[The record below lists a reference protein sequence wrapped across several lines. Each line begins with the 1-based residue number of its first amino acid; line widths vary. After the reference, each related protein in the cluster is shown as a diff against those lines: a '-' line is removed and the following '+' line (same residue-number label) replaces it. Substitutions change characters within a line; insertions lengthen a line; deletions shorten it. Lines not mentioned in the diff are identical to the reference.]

1 MVLIDGH
8 AHLDSKQLFPKVGE
22 LLAECDIIVVNASV
36 DYESSL
42 KTLEIARK
50 YERVIPA
57 IGFHPEFVT
66 REDEMPK
73 VLELLQYALEIS
85 EVGLDYY
92 WIKDDALR
100 KREVEILAKFLEA
113 GEKLGLPVVLH
124 SRGGNR
130 DLLNLLPSFK
140 VRFAI
145 HAFEGSVKDA
155 KKFVD
160 LGGFISVPPVVVRDK
175 TRTQVVREIDMDYLL
190 TETDSPFMSAEKGS
204 VNKPCEVRRV
214 ITHVSQVKGVGE
226 AEVVEKIE
234 ENFKRFFNVT
244 KIEELVRKKEEKISN
259 FFSQL

>member
-8 AHLDSKQLFPKVGE
+8 AHLDTEELLPKVNE

-36 DYESSL
+36 DYATSL
-42 KTLEIARK
+42 KVIELARK
-50 YERVIPA
+50 HERVIPA

-66 REDEMPK
+66 RGEEVPK
-73 VLELLQYALEIS
+73 VLELLQYALEVS

-92 WIKDDALR
+92 WIKDEALR
-100 KREVEILAKFLEA
+100 KKEIEVLTKFLEA

-140 VRFAI
+140 VSFAI

-175 TRTQVVREIDMDYLL
+175 TRTQVVKEIDLDYLL

-204 VNKPCEVRRV
+204 VNRPCEVKRV
-214 ITHVSQVKGVGE
+214 IAHVSQVKGVGE
-226 AEVVEKIE
+226 ADVAEKIE
-234 ENFKRFFNVT
+234 ENFKRFFNVSR
-244 KIEELVRKKEEKISN
+244 IEDLLSKKEEKISN
-259 FFSQL
+259 FFL

>member
-8 AHLDSKQLFPKVGE
+8 AHLDTEELFPIVE
-22 LLAECDIIVVNASV
+22 DLLAECDIIVVNASV
-36 DYESSL
+36 DYTTSL
-42 KTLEIARK
+42 KTVELARK
-50 YERVIPA
+50 YERVVPA

-66 REDEMPK
+66 REEEVPK
-73 VLELLQYALEIS
+73 VLGLLQYALEVS

-92 WIKDDALR
+92 WIKDEALR
-100 KREVEILAKFLEA
+100 KKEIEILTEFLEA

-130 DLLNLLPSFK
+130 DLLNILPSFK

-175 TRTQVVREIDMDYLL
+175 TRTQVVKEIDLDYLL

-204 VNKPCEVRRV
+204 VNRPCEVRRV
-214 ITHVSQVKGVGE
+214 LTHVSQVKGVKE
-226 AEVVEKIE
+226 AEVAEKIE
-234 ENFKRFFNVT
+234 ENFKRFFNVSQ
-244 KIEELVRKKEEKISN
+244 IEELLRKKEEKISN
-259 FFSQL
+259 FFL